1 MNRWE
6 KRNPNTGKIRMRT
19 TNRPETPKNSWKIGS
34 RWHGSEGDKGNHSLE
49 TGETQ
54 DFLGALKEA

>member
-1 MNRWE
+1 
-6 KRNPNTGKIRMRT
+6 MRT

-34 RWHGSEGDKGNHSLE
+34 RWHGSEGDKGTHSLE